1 MAKDI
6 DLLAKNAKTYN
17 EPGSQVFKVSFVVV
31 AFIDKN
37 TDFNLEPIFL
47 YKNHIPYIL
56 PKVCNLMTFSI
67 FTEFCCHHH
76 NELAITLPFLP
87 VSLPVYFLSLCIYL
101 FSTFHIN
108 GILQFVVFCD
118 WVLSLSIMFSG
129 CSFCIMYF
137 FLFPNS
143 IQLNLYIMF

>member
-1 MAKDI
+1 MAKDV

-56 PKVCNLMTFSI
+56 PKVYHLMTFSM
-67 FTEFCCHHH
+67 FTELCSRHH
-76 NELAITLPFLP
+76 NELAVTVHLLP
-87 VSLPVYFLSLCIYL
+87 VSLLLLLSRFSHVPALCNPIDSSPPGSPVPG
-101 FSTFHIN
+101 FSRQEH
-108 GILQFVVFCD
+108 
-118 WVLSLSIMFSG
+118 WSG
-129 CSFCIMYF
+129 
-137 FLFPNS
+137 LPFPS
-143 IQLNLYIMF
+143 PVHESEK